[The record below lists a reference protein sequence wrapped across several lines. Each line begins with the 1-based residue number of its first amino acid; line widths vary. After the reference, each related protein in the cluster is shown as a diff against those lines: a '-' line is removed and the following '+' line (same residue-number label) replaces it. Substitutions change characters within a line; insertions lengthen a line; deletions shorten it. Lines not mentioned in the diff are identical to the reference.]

1 MAPPGDSFRD
11 IKMTVVPPTDH
22 DGSRGRTRDRNIPNS
37 KSLRP
42 DESSTLRGRSRRR
55 SVSPFN
61 LTSRTSSPSVKS
73 SANRLMLHNRL
84 REKRREHCPSRM
96 ASPASQE
103 VFQQQQQQQQQKQ
116 QRMRS
121 RSRGPRMEKDLHR
134 PVDLL
139 SSLRNEV
146 FLSDE
151 ETSHDKTC

>member
-22 DGSRGRTRDRNIPNS
+22 DGSRGRTRDRDLPNS
-37 KSLRP
+37 KNLRP

-55 SVSPFN
+55 SVSPFS

-73 SANRLMLHNRL
+73 SANRLMLHNRM
-84 REKRREHCPSRM
+84 REKRREHCPSRI

-103 VFQQQQQQQQQKQ
+103 VFPQQ

-121 RSRGPRMEKDLHR
+121 RSRGPRAEQELHR
-134 PVDLL
+134 PVDHL

-151 ETSHDKTC
+151 EPNHGKTC

>member
-1 MAPPGDSFRD
+1 
-11 IKMTVVPPTDH
+11 MTVVPPTDN
-22 DGSRGRTRDRNIPNS
+22 DGSRGRTRDRDIPNS

-55 SVSPFN
+55 SISPFS

-73 SANRLMLHNRL
+73 SANRLILHNRL
-84 REKRREHCPSRM
+84 REKRREHCPSRI
-96 ASPASQE
+96 ASPAGQD
-103 VFQQQQQQQQQKQ
+103 VFQPQ

-121 RSRGPRMEKDLHR
+121 RSRGHRVPRLSRAEQELHR
-134 PVDLL
+134 HVDHL

-151 ETSHDKTC
+151 ETNRGKAC

>member
-55 SVSPFN
+55 SVSPFS
-61 LTSRTSSPSVKS
+61 LTSRTSSPSIRS
-73 SANRLMLHNRL
+73 SANRLILHNRL
-84 REKRREHCPSRM
+84 REKRREHCPSRI
-96 ASPASQE
+96 ASPATQD
-103 VFQQQQQQQQQKQ
+103 VFQQQQ

-121 RSRGPRMEKDLHR
+121 RSRGPRVEKELHR
-134 PVDLL
+134 HIDLL

-151 ETSHDKTC
+151 EPNHDKAC